1 MESKDK
7 SKDDPIKRFVDK
19 NTEGE
24 ELSPMDPPDAYNP
37 QNIESVPYEKMH
49 PFLQKLVD
57 EHKAFT
63 EVLNKF
69 EEALLKWKNNDWIFN
84 DEINKGLKQFFTFFD
99 EKVPLHNS
107 KEEKKLFPLL
117 HKKLVEAGEHNSADS
132 SITGINIM
140 EDEHIK
146 VAQVTAIVFNFLGL
160 AARLPDQR
168 SREITYQSAFNQGM
182 AIIETM
188 KLHIFREENI
198 LFPQAM
204 QYFTE
209 HEFNNLVE

>member
-1 MESKDK
+1 
-7 SKDDPIKRFVDK
+7 
-19 NTEGE
+19 
-24 ELSPMDPPDAYNP
+24 
-37 QNIESVPYEKMH
+37 
-49 PFLQKLVD
+49 
-57 EHKAFT
+57 
-63 EVLNKF
+63 
-69 EEALLKWKNNDWIFN
+69 
-84 DEINKGLKQFFTFFD
+84 
-99 EKVPLHNS
+99 
-107 KEEKKLFPLL
+107 
-117 HKKLVEAGEHNSADS
+117 
-132 SITGINIM
+132 M

-160 AARLPDQR
+160 AARLPDQQ

-209 HEFNNLVE
+209 HEFTNLVE

>member
-1 MESKDK
+1 MEQDHK
-7 SKDDPIKRFVDK
+7 SKDDAIKRFVEKD
-19 NTEGE
+19 TGSE
-24 ELSPMDPPDAYNP
+24 ELSPMDPPDAFDP
-37 QNIESVPYEKMH
+37 LNIESIPYENMH
-49 PFLQKLVD
+49 PFLQNLVD

-69 EEALLKWKNNDWIFN
+69 EEALFKWKNNNWVFN
-84 DEINKGLKQFFTFFD
+84 DEINVGLKQFFTFFD
-99 EKVPLHNS
+99 EKVPVHNS

-117 HKKLVEAGEHNSADS
+117 HTKLIETGEHNSEDP
-132 SITGINIM
+132 SITGINVM

-160 AARLPDQR
+160 AARLPDQQ
-168 SREITYQSAFNQGM
+168 SREITYQSVFNQGM
-182 AIIETM
+182 AIVETM

-204 QYFTE
+204 QYFNE
-209 HEFNNLVE
+209 QEFNKMID